1 MHDNMCVYFNDV
13 LPKFRCSFGKDFG
26 AQNCLLGTDK
36 LSDRDY
42 TKNCANCGV
51 FAAVMT
57 DLSKAFDRI
66 SHEIL
71 MVKLNGYD
79 FDETSLKVI
88 FAYLKN
94 RMQTAKVG

>member
-1 MHDNMCVYFNDV
+1 
-13 LPKFRCSFGKDFG
+13 
-26 AQNCLLGTDK
+26 
-36 LSDRDY
+36 
-42 TKNCANCGV
+42 
-51 FAAVMT
+51 MT

-71 MVKLNGYD
+71 MVKLNGYG